1 MPLSLKEAE
10 VAAYADPSQ
19 ENLAV
24 YVKLLEETLEDAG
37 PDVSAYL
44 DEARAGFPA
53 EDCLEEVIQL
63 ARGIAGR
70 RVTKSDVLDIT
81 EKLEQLQTELW
92 QSAEYGAEQL
102 DKAARGDE

>member
-1 MPLSLKEAE
+1 MSLNLKEAE

-24 YVKLLEETLEDAG
+24 YVKVLEEALEDAG

-53 EDCLEEVIQL
+53 EDCLEDIIQL
-63 ARGIAGR
+63 TRRMAGR
-70 RVTKSDVLDIT
+70 RVTKSDVLDIA
-81 EKLEQLQTELW
+81 EKLEQLQAELW